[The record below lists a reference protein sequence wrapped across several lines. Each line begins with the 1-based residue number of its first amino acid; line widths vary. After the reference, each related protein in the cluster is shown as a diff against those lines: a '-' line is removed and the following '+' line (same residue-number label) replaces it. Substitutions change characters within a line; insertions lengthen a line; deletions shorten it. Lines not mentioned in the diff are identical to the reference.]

1 MNEVVIDGSNALL
14 GRLASFAAKQ
24 ALRGHNVVI
33 INCNKI
39 VLSGNP
45 RMVTQEY
52 STLKKKGGSAMNGP
66 FFPRSPEKIVK
77 RTVRGMLPYQQGR
90 GLDALKRVMCYN
102 ETPAQYVDAKKIKSG
117 KEKNIRTTPLQEIS
131 KGL

>member
-33 INCNKI
+33 INCNKV

-45 RMVTQEY
+45 RMVTDEY